1 MKSIKTTLIIFSI
14 LSGVV
19 ACSHKKVVSVYFDY
33 FSEKI
38 ELRADSTFSHTYRF
52 DLASSWTDGTWSIQN
67 DTIYLSTKL
76 VLDTVR
82 IPDTRSKILKDT
94 LVLSQ
99 DKNVDRIGFNEY
111 LLELISSGGQYRV
124 KPTKKLFF
132 SQEKL
137 YRIKEDE
144 TLDMEAHAPLSNPKK
159 KYQTYFQKETGRVT
173 KKIH

>member
-1 MKSIKTTLIIFSI
+1 MKSIKTTWIIFSI

-19 ACSHKKVVSVYFDY
+19 ACSHPKVIGVYFDY

-76 VLDTVR
+76 VLDTLR
-82 IPDTRSKILKDT
+82 IPVTRSKILKDT

-111 LLELISSGGQYRV
+111 LV
-124 KPTKKLFF
+124 
-132 SQEKL
+132 
-137 YRIKEDE
+137 
-144 TLDMEAHAPLSNPKK
+144 
-159 KYQTYFQKETGRVT
+159 
-173 KKIH
+173 